1 MPRLSIYLLGSFQ
14 VRLNDQIISAAFRT
28 EKERALLT
36 FLAVESERPHP
47 REAIAELFWPERP
60 EGIARTNLRQ
70 ALLGVRRTLGDRV
83 SETPFLK
90 VSDESISV
98 NIEKNYW
105 LDTAAFYSRFQFT
118 LAHPHKDPETCPT
131 CAQQLQ
137 EAIDL
142 YRDDFLS
149 GLSLPDSH
157 GFQEWVLFHREQYF
171 RILLVALH
179 NLSAYYQY
187 LGDYELAHKYAW
199 RQVSLA
205 PLEESAHRRLMQLLA
220 LSGRRSAALE
230 QYHDCRRILAEELH
244 IEPAPETTALYEQ
257 IRSGSPFEKTRPIR
271 AVQAS
276 SLPLQFTSFV
286 GRETELAW
294 FERCLPNPVCR
305 LLTVVGMAGSG
316 KTRLVIEAASL
327 GKGQFA
333 DGVRFLALDDVP
345 PGDPLATILVRL
357 LGLPYQTREDPRA
370 HLFRFLGPLKTLLII
385 DHFDSYGD
393 ETGLLLE
400 ILKNAPDVKLL
411 VTSRVRLH
419 FQAACSLS
427 IRGLPY
433 PSEAGAEKPE
443 SYAAVQLFLARAE
456 RSRTGFV
463 PNEANLQQIV
473 QICRLLDGLPLGIE
487 LAASRLRDFSCA
499 QILQELRQGLDILQT
514 SLQDVPKRHR
524 DLRAAVQ
531 PAWDELSPEE
541 QIHFRRLSIF
551 RDGFTPEAAQEV
563 SGVSRDAL
571 ATLCDKS
578 LLYCGPSRRYMFQP
592 LVQRFARE
600 KLDAFPQEAEQL
612 SNQYSNYYL
621 NFLGQ
626 HEASFLEAQEKYQAL
641 DEIEADIENIR
652 AALSHASS
660 QRKAAM
666 LVTGIETL
674 NRYYQIREASGK
686 LVVPSEAANVAYN
699 PSLDLLATPIIDGTL
714 SEAGWCCGRAGRF
727 EDANDAI
734 LLTDKRGNI
743 LDANYQACQL
753 TGYTRVDL
761 LKLKVI
767 DLIIED
773 LPTLESNESQRFELP
788 MRRANG
794 LRMAIE
800 ISTIP
805 LDENG
810 EVHYL
815 TILREVEAPDGHTL
829 QLNGENWDPLTQLPN
844 RTCFKDLA
852 QRAISQ
858 AARDARQMAILLL
871 DVDDF
876 KAFNQIYG
884 QDKGNL
890 LLQAVAERLKA
901 GLRCEDHLARIGGD
915 EFAILVE
922 NIPRMEVVG
931 VIAEKILQKLRLPV
945 AIEEQEISIT
955 ASIGIGIYPDSGD
968 NLENLMKS
976 ADEAKDRVKER
987 GKNGYYLMLA

>member
-60 EGIARTNLRQ
+60 EGVARTNLRQ

-90 VSDESISV
+90 VSDESITF
-98 NIEKNYW
+98 NTEKNYW
-105 LDTAAFYSRFQFT
+105 LDTAAFHSRFQFT
-118 LAHPHKDPETCPT
+118 LTHPHKDPETCPT

-149 GLSLPDSH
+149 EMSLPDSH

-171 RILLVALH
+171 RNLLAALH

-187 LGDYELAHKYAW
+187 LGDYDLAHKYAW
-199 RQVSLA
+199 RQVNLA

-230 QYHDCRRILAEELH
+230 QYHDCRRILAEELR
-244 IEPAPETTALYEQ
+244 IEPAPETTMLYEQ

-271 AVQAS
+271 ATHAS
-276 SLPLQFTSFV
+276 GLPLQFTSFV

-305 LLTVVGMAGSG
+305 LLTVVGMAGAG
-316 KTRLVIEAASL
+316 KTRLAIEAASFGRDL
-327 GKGQFA
+327 FA
-333 DGVRFLALDDVP
+333 DGVRFLALQDAQ
-345 PGDPLATILVRL
+345 PGDPLATSLVRL
-357 LGLPYQTREDPRA
+357 LGLPSQTREDPRT
-370 HLFRFLGPLKTLLII
+370 HLFRFLGPLKTLLVI

-411 VTSRVRLH
+411 VTSRVHLH

-427 IRGLPY
+427 IRGLAY
-433 PSEAGAEKPE
+433 PSETEAKKTE

-456 RSRTGFV
+456 RSRTGFIL
-463 PNEANLQQIV
+463 NEANLQQIV
-473 QICRLLDGLPLGIE
+473 QICQLLDGLPLGIE
-487 LAASRLRDFSCA
+487 LAASRLRDFTCA
-499 QILQELRQGLDILQT
+499 QILQELRRGLDILQT

-524 DLRAAVQ
+524 GLRLAIQ
-531 PAWDELSPEE
+531 PSWEGLSPEE
-541 QIHFRRLSIF
+541 QEHFRRLSIF
-551 RDGFTPEAAQEV
+551 RDGFTPEGAQEV
-563 SGVSRDAL
+563 CSVPRDAL
-571 ATLCDKS
+571 AALCDKS
-578 LLYCGPSRRYMFQP
+578 LLYSGTSRRYMFQP

-612 SNQYSNYYL
+612 SDQHCNYYL
-621 NFLGQ
+621 NFLRQ
-626 HEASFLEAQEKYQAL
+626 REASFFDEQERSQAMN
-641 DEIEADIENIR
+641 EIDADTENIR
-652 AALSHASS
+652 TALAHASS
-660 QRKAAM
+660 QRKVAM
-666 LVTGIETL
+666 LAKGIVTL
-674 NRYYQIREASGK
+674 NRYYQMREASGRQAI
-686 LVVPSEAANVAYN
+686 PSDADGVLYSA
-699 PSLDLLATPIIDGTL
+699 SLDTLALPIIDDTL

-753 TGYTRVDL
+753 TGHTRAAL
-761 LKLKVI
+761 QQMKMI
-767 DLIIED
+767 DLMLED
-773 LPTLESNESQRFELP
+773 LPSLGSSESQHFELP

-794 LRMAIE
+794 IQMAIE
-800 ISTIP
+800 ISTSP
-805 LDENG
+805 MEENG

-815 TILREVEAPDGHTL
+815 TILREIEAPDGHTL
-829 QLNGENWDPLTQLPN
+829 QLTGENWDPLTQLPN

-968 NLENLMKS
+968 NLESLMKS